1 MHRHCPSAC
10 LGQYQSGERNE
21 PITMARS
28 MHQKDQRST
37 TVEADDTDAGRS
49 LSLSLSLSPANIG
62 RGNPWLT
69 KAVFG
74 ADGPLRCETKQLR
87 QKPRFIIATGQETCL
102 PENSPRRD
110 MALGTT
116 PAKQARCGSGP
127 WTAPAAD
134 HGNSCCYCCT
144 DGCLLGRLGLRCNNR
159 GRALD
164 LAGLYVVLLLLCSGA
179 APTADDASHQDEQK
193 NNDKDFEMRETTPIA
208 ILVPRGIR
216 SWQVILP
223 VL

>member
-74 ADGPLRCETKQLR
+74 ADGPLRCGTKHVR

-102 PENSPRRD
+102 PENSPRMD

-144 DGCLLGRLGLRCNNR
+144 DGCLLGRLGRS
-159 GRALD
+159 
-164 LAGLYVVLLLLCSGA
+164 SGA
-179 APTADDASHQDEQK
+179 RGSSVRCRTVQSCTLHCTLVKAPTRDCIPLQ
-193 NNDKDFEMRETTPIA
+193 
-208 ILVPRGIR
+208 
-216 SWQVILP
+216 
-223 VL
+223 